1 MNKMRILLTGAS
13 SPVGKCLFKLLLSQG
28 HHVVGVSR
36 GPKLHPSFICADLE
50 NERMADDL
58 PNQLFD
64 VLIHFASYVP
74 LIEKHSVWQDC
85 SRVNLHGTARLLQWA
100 DGRIGKVI
108 LASSCAVYG
117 ETTKPVDEGHH
128 LHPATAYAISKYG
141 QEQIVQAFCRS
152 RSLPLLILRLGYIY
166 GVGMPEE
173 RVVISLLKKI
183 LLKEQI
189 TLINSKTTG
198 MNLIHQDDV
207 ARITAELI
215 SEGCGTFNL
224 GSSKFV
230 SLQDYIKTAMLVAGH
245 RTEIKY
251 VNDPDAHP
259 TGHFLSGLKD
269 AFGLEPNISI
279 QQGIEDLIKGIK

>member
-1 MNKMRILLTGAS
+1 MRILLTGAS
-13 SPVGKCLFKLLLSQG
+13 SPVGKCLFNLLVSQG

-50 NERMADDL
+50 NERVADNL
-58 PNQLFD
+58 PNQSFD
-64 VLIHFASYVP
+64 VLMHFASYVP

-128 LHPATAYAISKYG
+128 LRPVTAYAVSKYG
-141 QEQIVQAFCRS
+141 QEQILQAFCRA

-166 GVGMPEE
+166 GAGMPEE
-173 RVVISLLKKI
+173 RVVISFIKKI

-189 TLINSKTTG
+189 ILRNSKTTG

-215 SEGCGTFNL
+215 SGGRGIFNL
-224 GSSKFV
+224 GSSEFV
-230 SLQDYIKTAMLVAGH
+230 SLQDYIETAMLVVGH

-251 VNDPDAHP
+251 LNDPDANP
-259 TGHFLSGLKD
+259 TGHFLSGLKE
-269 AFGLEPNISI
+269 AFKLEPNISL
-279 QQGIEDLIKGIK
+279 QKGIGDLIRYVK